1 MEKKIVIPLRKGDRI
16 EEIIP
21 YLKTMTQPDMGVVF
35 LIHHPANSLKW
46 LQAYC
51 GIMEGGLEKTLAL
64 ARMMESYSTRVR
76 RQLAQQKVFQ
86 NCESLHQLNVK
97 MTVDLYQGSLRKAL
111 RSYLHNGD
119 VGLLLMRPG
128 IGLQFGSLLRKTV
141 AFWRSFKRTPTSPV
155 LLLRP
160 GAQS

>member
-1 MEKKIVIPLRKGDRI
+1 MDKTILVPLRTGDRI

-21 YLKTMTQPDMGVVF
+21 YLKTVTQPGMGVVF
-35 LIHHPANSLKW
+35 LIHHSANSLKW

-64 ARMMESYSTRVR
+64 ARMMESYSTRMR

-97 MTVDLYQGSLRKAL
+97 MAVDLYQGSLRKAL
-111 RSYLHNGD
+111 RSYVRNGD

-128 IGLQFGSLLRKTV
+128 IGLQLGDLLRKT
-141 AFWRSFKRTPTSPV
+141 AALWGSFKRPPTSPV